1 MKLSFY
7 AALWTE
13 AQTRALVKHRTENEH
28 LFTGKRCTAK
38 KAWGEV
44 LQKMGLEELLTPTQL
59 SNKWD
64 NLKRQYKEL
73 KTLPTGTGTDEGE
86 ATAAT
91 WSWFPLMHEAIGSLP
106 SMEPPVLMDSCVR
119 ENEPTADVAPVELA
133 LHPVELGPLLVARQL
148 RKRRILGSLAQS
160 PPAKKN
166 RPSRGALL
174 EFLKE
179 EAKREQERFEATQA
193 NTKTFLDLF
202 EKLFNWVHT
211 WSREQPCQPVTF
223 ST

>member
-1 MKLSFY
+1 MNLCMG
-7 AALWTE
+7 TE

-59 SNKWD
+59 SNTWE

-91 WSWFPLMHEAIGSLP
+91 WPLCP
-106 SMEPPVLMDSCVR
+106 QVLKIIMV
-119 ENEPTADVAPVELA
+119 
-133 LHPVELGPLLVARQL
+133 
-148 RKRRILGSLAQS
+148 
-160 PPAKKN
+160 
-166 RPSRGALL
+166 
-174 EFLKE
+174 LK
-179 EAKREQERFEATQA
+179 
-193 NTKTFLDLF
+193 
-202 EKLFNWVHT
+202 FNWVHT
-211 WSREQPCQPVTF
+211 WSREQPCQSVSLAMSASFPPHRTWWNQTNVPNILCRLQDVPRCEADIVQDYTG
-223 ST
+223 SDE